1 MCIHLK
7 NTVMLDS
14 LWPLTYETKHLLFQ
28 GLWARPERPDLRQKH
43 RNQFNPNFVLGSKI
57 APIDDLEA
65 LSQSL
70 DDLSDDDPLTISE
83 QCIGEYSGV
92 TRTLYLERCG
102 EVFWAADRPPKDR
115 TIIRIEPNRVDIT
128 IYSALCIIAS
138 LGIVL
143 AFSFL
148 IINIKYRKQKWVICF
163 DLITSAITQ
172 KRREK
177 ID

>member
-1 MCIHLK
+1 
-7 NTVMLDS
+7 MLDS
-14 LWPLTYETKHLLFQ
+14 LWPYEAKHLLFQ
-28 GLWARPERPDLRQKH
+28 GLLARPERLDLRRTKGHEKH

-148 IINIKYRKQKWVICF
+148 IINIKYRKQK
-163 DLITSAITQ
+163 
-172 KRREK
+172 
-177 ID
+177 